1 MRKQTFGLPSHF
13 PNLPDRLNAEDFW
26 RSKGRKDLV
35 AQINMISDEF
45 RAHHEAV
52 DSRFASWPAAW
63 KTWYI
68 RAIRFNSPP
77 KMAPEPRAKGR
88 NAREAFRAPMDD
100 AEMVSHKVVQE
111 LSDKLRAKATAKPWR

>member
-35 AQINMISDEF
+35 SDIETVITEF
-45 RAHHEAV
+45 RAHHEALGN
-52 DSRFASWPAAW
+52 RFASWPAAW

-68 RAIRFNSPP
+68 RALRFTPPP

-88 NAREAFRAPMDD
+88 NAREAFRAPAD
-100 AEMVSHKVVQE
+100 EQELVSHKVVLE
-111 LSDKLRAKATAKPWR
+111 LADKLRAKSTTKPWR